1 MALSRLSSVA
11 SAAALTAPSHLTA
24 ATTCHAFS
32 TSTSTS
38 TSSSSSSSS
47 YLSRHPPFV
56 YHPAYTAP
64 DWPESHT
71 FAMWKFADAADQLVA
86 DGVVRCAED
95 FVAPAEPIPDELF
108 LLAHDRAYYDAFVH
122 DTLEPALSRRIG
134 FVRIIPVP
142 IYLCTPAH
150 S

>member
-1 MALSRLSSVA
+1 MGFRATRHQQKKRKSRPSPLSFDGFE
-11 SAAALTAPSHLTA
+11 SA
-24 ATTCHAFS
+24 FRG
-32 TSTSTS
+32 TSQDESGGS
-38 TSSSSSSSS
+38 P
-47 YLSRHPPFV
+47 LLFQ
-56 YHPAYTAP
+56 
-64 DWPESHT
+64 PELHFFMLDFFDMSANHT

-134 FVRIIPVP
+134 FVRIIPVL

>member
-47 YLSRHPPFV
+47 DLSRHPPFV